1 MLPDRRAIVFDMDDT
16 LYGYRRFVRSG
27 FAAVA
32 SYLQRTWRTD
42 PRRVL
47 KSLIRASRGPARGKE
62 IQATL
67 RECRL
72 PAALESSLIS
82 VMRTHTPRISLQW
95 TARRALADLKRAGW
109 QLAVLTNGPREV
121 QAGKVAALGLA
132 QYVDTIVYATE
143 HGSGASKPD
152 PEPFAEVLKRLQVP
166 AYAAVFVGDDETC
179 DVLGASG
186 AGFSTIRWTRH
197 RSDAT
202 SAADAMLNRWSALAP
217 TAERLIR
224 EAATRH
230 AA

>member
-1 MLPDRRAIVFDMDDT
+1 MLPDRRAVVFDMDDT

-32 SYLQRTWRTD
+32 SYLERTWRTD

-72 PAALESSLIS
+72 PAALETVLVSL
-82 VMRTHTPRISLQW
+82 MRTHTPRISLEW
-95 TARRALADLKRAGW
+95 SARLALSELKQSGW
-109 QLAVLTNGPREV
+109 RLAVLTNGAREV

-143 HGSGASKPD
+143 HGNGAGKPD
-152 PEPFAEVLKRLQVP
+152 PEPFAEVLRRLQVP
-166 AYAAVFVGDDETC
+166 AHAAVFVGDDEAC
-179 DVLGASG
+179 DVAGASS

-197 RSDAT
+197 RSAAD
-202 SAADAMLNRWSALAP
+202 SHADAMLNRWSALAP
-217 TAERLIR
+217 TAARLIR
-224 EAATRH
+224 EAATHH